1 MTIRLVTFDA
11 LHTLLTP
18 RSPIYAQYSDTFAP
32 YIGVLNPHSLK
43 LSFKAALK
51 HVQSTNPVYQGDD
64 GVRGWWTDV
73 IRRTAVG
80 AGADAQAVEDSLPH
94 IVPRL
99 LSRFS
104 SKEGYKL
111 FDDSLPVLRELHR
124 MNIRTALVSNTDC
137 RMRSVLEDLEV
148 LPYLNPVLLSE
159 ETGVEKP
166 AAEIFLRAC
175 KTEAVNVIDSVHVG
189 DELDC
194 DYHGARAANMHA
206 LLIRRPGPDGEGERK
221 EEGENLDG
229 VTVIDGLWGAIEWIK
244 RKNADRTKISTTG

>member
-175 KTEAVNVIDSVHVG
+175 QSPHQSLE
-189 DELDC
+189 
-194 DYHGARAANMHA
+194 
-206 LLIRRPGPDGEGERK
+206 GPDGEGERK